1 MDETHPEI
9 VSSITETGLLTDDN
23 RIALDAAL
31 NEFIPTFL
39 AAK

>member
-23 RIALDAAL
+23 RIALDEL
-31 NEFIPTFL
+31 KRIYSYLPCGN
-39 AAK
+39 